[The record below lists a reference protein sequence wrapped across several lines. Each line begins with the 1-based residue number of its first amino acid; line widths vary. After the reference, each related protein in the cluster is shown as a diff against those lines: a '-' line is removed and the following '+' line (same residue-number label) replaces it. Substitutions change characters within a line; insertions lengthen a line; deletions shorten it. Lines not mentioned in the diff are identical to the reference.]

1 MVKHFFKFIVIA
13 FLNAGLAFAQAAP
26 AFTVERIELEGNQR
40 VSFETVRSYLPIEV
54 GDVVTEQNVHE
65 SIKALYRT
73 GFFRDIGLFKE
84 GQGVLKIRVLE
95 RPSISEVEM
104 EGNELITKEEMTIA
118 LSGMGVKQGRIFNDT
133 QMESIIMDLRRR
145 YQNQGYYAAE
155 VDIQVTELPRNRVAL
170 LIKVEEGQPASIG
183 RITMVGNKTYLD
195 ESLKNQMLL
204 TESVVFGDSDKY
216 AKPKLESD
224 IESLRSYYMDRG
236 FAEYEVTSSQV
247 SLSLDKTQVF
257 ITINMKEGPQYTV
270 AKINFSGD
278 PILKKAELEG
288 LLKIHVGDYF
298 SRAQIVQTVNA
309 LRDRLSEEGY
319 AFAEIE
325 PITDLDKNNRLV
337 NIDFRI
343 EPKSRVYV
351 RRIRIEGNTRTWDNV
366 IRREL
371 RQFESAPYSLEAVRQ
386 SNLRLNKLGYFK
398 MARVGTER
406 ISKDLVDLVVQVD
419 EQSTGS
425 FNAGVGYSQ
434 IDGISFTLGV
444 TERNVIGSGYS
455 TNISAR
461 SSASTKY
468 ADISVTDPYFTQNGV
483 SLTGAFY
490 YRQIDAAQL
499 NVSDYT
505 TNNLGVR
512 TSVSYPLDEWSK
524 MNYGIKLDRQS
535 LECVSTF
542 TTCNAYMD
550 ENNQQGHESVRLTMG
565 WQKNTTN
572 SYSFS
577 TEGRQFTLSGEL
589 VIPTNTDIS
598 FYKLYYRDA
607 AYFPLNEIFT
617 FKLKGDMAY
626 AGTYAGTSEI
636 PFYENFYAGGFGTVR
651 GYEPNSLGERYDP
664 VTDGSSRPIGGTTRI
679 VSNAEVIFPMPFV
692 EDSGNLRLS
701 LFVDAGNVF
710 NQGSNIR
717 LPEFRSAAGL
727 ALSWL
732 TPIGPLAF
740 SLAKPLNYQDGD
752 RTQVFQFNLGVP
764 M

>member
-1 MVKHFFKFIVIA
+1 MVKHFFNFIVVA
-13 FLNAGLAFAQAAP
+13 FITTSFSLAHAASS
-26 AFTVERIELEGNQR
+26 FTIKQIQLEGNQR
-40 VSFETVRSYLPIEV
+40 VSFETVRSYLTIEV
-54 GDVVTEQNVHE
+54 GDTATELTIQQ
-65 SIKALYRT
+65 SIKALYKT
-73 GFFRDIGLFKE
+73 GFFRDIALFE
-84 GQGVLKIRVLE
+84 ADNGVLKIRVLE

-104 EGNELITKEEMTIA
+104 EGNELITKEEMTMV
-118 LSGMGVKQGRIFNDT
+118 LSGLGVKQGRIFNDT
-133 QMESIIMDLRRR
+133 RMESIILDLRRR

-170 LIKVEEGQPASIG
+170 LIKVEEGNPATIG
-183 RITMVGNKTYLD
+183 RITLVGNKTYLD
-195 ESLKNQMLL
+195 DTLKGHMLL
-204 TESVVFGDSDKY
+204 TEEVIFGDSDKY

-236 FAEYEVTSSQV
+236 FAEYAFSSSQV
-247 SLSLDKTQVF
+247 SLSLDKTEVF
-257 ITINMKEGPQYTV
+257 ITINMNEGPQYTFGS
-270 AKINFSGD
+270 INFSGD
-278 PILKKAELEG
+278 PILEKAELDS
-288 LLKIHVGDYF
+288 LLAIQVGDYF
-298 SRAQIVQTVNA
+298 SRSQIVQTVNA
-309 LRDRLSEEGY
+309 LRNRLSEEGY

-325 PITDLDKNNRLV
+325 PLTELDKNNRLV
-337 NIDFRI
+337 NVDFRI

-371 RQFESAPYSLEAVRQ
+371 RQLESAPYSLEAVRQ

-398 MARVGTER
+398 SARVSTER
-406 ISKDLVDLVVQVD
+406 ISKDLVDLVVQVE

-468 ADISVTDPYFTQNGV
+468 ADISLTDPYFTQNGI

-524 MNYGIKLDRQS
+524 INSGIKLDRQS

-542 TTCNAYMD
+542 ILCNNYVD
-550 ENNQQGHESVRLTMG
+550 QNNQQGHESVRLTLG

-577 TEGRQFTLSGEL
+577 TDGRNFTLSGEL
-589 VIPTNTDIS
+589 VIPTNSDIS
-598 FYKLYYRDA
+598 FYKLYYHDS

-651 GYEPNSLGERYDP
+651 GYEANSLGDRFDLT
-664 VTDGSSRPIGGTTRI
+664 TDGSSRPIGGTTRL

-692 EDSGNLRLS
+692 EDSSNIRLS
-701 LFVDAGNVF
+701 LFVDAGSVF

-717 LPEFRSAAGL
+717 LPELRSATGL

-752 RTQVFQFNLGVP
+752 KTQVFQFNLGIP